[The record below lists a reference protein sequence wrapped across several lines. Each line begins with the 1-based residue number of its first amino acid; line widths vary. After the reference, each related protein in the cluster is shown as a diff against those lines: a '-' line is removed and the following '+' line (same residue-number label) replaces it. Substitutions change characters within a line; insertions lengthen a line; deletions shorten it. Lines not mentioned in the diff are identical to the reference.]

1 MMDSLLMI
9 LIGVTLAIS
18 PWLERRVE
26 IRTRRLTARRL
37 REAIT
42 NLEMTYG
49 TSDVVMLN
57 RIDRLLEAEES

>member
-1 MMDSLLMI
+1 MDSLLMI